1 MKKVSLSPF
10 AWSAIYLTVSWLI
23 FFFQVPLFN
32 KLIQGLF
39 QFNLENI
46 STLIQDQLVQSWVRR
61 AILRLLLMV
70 LICLVEFVLFYF
82 LTGKLIKTFKKLEGK
97 VNQLIRWGYRL
108 LFWSSIGLIV
118 FGLET
123 SLSTGLDLWRNI
135 QALQELDFQAIGA
148 EIQALIAETPLTKIG
163 DVQALFDS
171 IQDYIRDNS
180 LLLASKESLVIQVSK
195 LHSLISIWSIAYPV
209 LLALLS
215 YFHIKDWW
223 SKRTPGKPI
232 IKISLTIERQ

>member
-1 MKKVSLSPF
+1 M
-10 AWSAIYLTVSWLI
+10 
-23 FFFQVPLFN
+23 
-32 KLIQGLF
+32 
-39 QFNLENI
+39 
-46 STLIQDQLVQSWVRR
+46 
-61 AILRLLLMV
+61 LLLVMV

-97 VNQLIRWGYRL
+97 ANQMILWSYRL
-108 LFWSSIGLIV
+108 LFWGSIGLII
-118 FGLET
+118 FGLVT

-148 EIQALIAETPLTKIG
+148 DIQALIAETPLTKIG
-163 DVQALFDS
+163 DGQALFDI

-195 LHSLISIWSIAYPV
+195 LHSLISGWSTAYPV

-223 SKRTPGKPI
+223 TKRTPGKPI
-232 IKISLTIERQ
+232 VKISLTIERQ